1 MPDVGDVYCNIL
13 VMMISVSGCVLFD
26 FVLCKWTNILSDASN
41 TAVSSGA
48 ALEVYV
54 N

>member
-1 MPDVGDVYCNIL
+1 MW
-13 VMMISVSGCVLFD
+13 GCRLQHLGHDDQRLWLCSFRL
-26 FVLCKWTNILSDASN
+26 VLCKWTNILSDASN

-48 ALEVYV
+48 GLEVYV